1 MTIRNTTILIFVL
14 ASLILNVHT
23 SDASWL
29 IDPEKFHTSVHG
41 QISCQDCHENIAG
54 QDVHPNPANVN
65 KNLKDFF
72 SVDSCL
78 SCHDNVMDDLNENVH
93 GTRNIEDP
101 EKYEN
106 CLKCHNPHYQ
116 LGLGENQGRFDPSK
130 PRREQ
135 CGACHETRTSLPPPS
150 DEDSACLACHRA
162 IDSQDPQTKD
172 QISRLCF
179 HCHSLGETQAQKM
192 TGKRVSLIN
201 SSEYRSVPHAG
212 IACTICHLDA
222 DQFKHAN
229 QKRKD
234 CRRCHLPHDEKV
246 AHDSHMGV
254 ACEACHLAGVK
265 AVRDPESKLVLWDR
279 EHKPGKPS
287 SIHEMILDNDETSC
301 QRCHFKGNKV
311 GAASMILPAKSI
323 MCMPCHTA
331 TFSVGDTTTILA
343 LIVFLV
349 GIVMIFS
356 YWLSGAIPGK
366 RYSGPIGK
374 LFNLLWNG
382 IRTLFSRKIF
392 LIIKAMILDVL
403 LQRRL
408 FRQSGVRWLI
418 HSLIFLPFVFRF
430 FWGLI
435 ALITSLWAPECP
447 VTLPMLDKNYPVT
460 AFLFDVT
467 GAMVLLG
474 AVLAF
479 IRGFLKRS
487 YKPPGL
493 PGQDRLA
500 LSLIGGIVVIGFIVE
515 GMRIAM
521 TGRPAGAC
529 YAFIGCAVS
538 TLFSD
543 STGLTQSYGYIWYI
557 HAILTGMFVAYLP
570 FSRMFHIIMG
580 PIVLAMNAI
589 SEHETGRT

>member
-1 MTIRNTTILIFVL
+1 MAIKNTTILIFVL
-14 ASLILNVHT
+14 ASLILNVQT
-23 SDASWL
+23 SHASWL
-29 IDPEKFHTSVHG
+29 IDLEKFHTSAHG
-41 QISCQDCHENIAG
+41 QTSCQDCHENITE
-54 QDVHPNPANVN
+54 QDLHPNPANVN
-65 KNLKDFF
+65 KNLGYFF

-78 SCHDNVMDDLNENVH
+78 SCHDNIMDDLNENLH
-93 GTRNIEDP
+93 GTKSIEDP
-101 EKYEN
+101 KKYED

-130 PRREQ
+130 SRSEQ

-150 DEDSACLACHRA
+150 DEDKACLACHSA
-162 IDSQDPQTKD
+162 IDPQNAQAKD
-172 QISRLCF
+172 QISRFCF

-192 TGKRVSLIN
+192 TDKMVSLIN
-201 SSEYRSVPHAG
+201 PSEYRSVPHAG
-212 IACTICHLDA
+212 IACTVCHLDA

-229 QKRKD
+229 QKRKN
-234 CRRCHLPHDEKV
+234 CRQCHLPHDEKV

-265 AVRDPESKLVLWDR
+265 AVRDPESKLVLWAR
-279 EHKPGKPS
+279 EHRPGKS
-287 SIHEMILDNDETSC
+287 SRIHEMILGDDETSC
-301 QRCHFKGNKV
+301 LRCHFKDNQV

-323 MCMPCHTA
+323 ICMPCHTA
-331 TFSVGDTTTILA
+331 TFSVNDTTTILA

-349 GIVMIFS
+349 GIVMVFS

-366 RYSGPIGK
+366 SYSGPIGK

-392 LIIKAMILDVL
+392 LVIKAMIMDVL

-408 FRQSGVRWLI
+408 FKQSGVRWLI
-418 HSLIFLPFVFRF
+418 HNLIFLPFVFRF

-435 ALITSLWAPECP
+435 ALITSLWAPECT
-447 VTLPMLDKNYPVT
+447 VTWPMLDKNNPVT

-474 AVLAF
+474 ATLAF
-479 IRGFLKRS
+479 IRGLLKRS

-500 LSLIGGIVVIGFIVE
+500 LSLIGGIVVIGFILE

-521 TGRPAGAC
+521 TGSPAGAC

-543 STGLTQSYGYIWYI
+543 STSLTQSYGYVWYV
-557 HAILTGMFVAYLP
+557 HAILTGIFVAYLP

-580 PIVLAMNAI
+580 PIALAMNAI
-589 SEHETGRT
+589 SEHETDRR